1 MDVVE
6 HKEFDEEVNEV
17 VDEDEA
23 KTVAMAIWSWS
34 KSWVKV

>member
-6 HKEFDEEVNEV
+6 HKEFDEEVNKV

-23 KTVAMAIWSWS
+23 KVVAI
-34 KSWVKV
+34 KFV

>member
-17 VDEDEA
+17 VDEDKA
-23 KTVAMAIWSWS
+23 KTVAMEL
-34 KSWVKV
+34 VKELAEG

>member
-6 HKEFDEEVNEV
+6 PKEFDEEVNEV

-23 KTVAMAIWSWS
+23 KTVAME
-34 KSWVKV
+34 V